1 VTALLRTR
9 AARDVG
15 VVLVAV
21 FGVGSL
27 AMALAHVS
35 PLVGFGSLFDG
46 AFGTPEEVAETLVQT
61 TNLLFPALGIA
72 IAFRAGL
79 FNIGAEG
86 QLMLGGFAAG
96 WLGAQFPLPAYL
108 AIPMVLIGGAIAGG
122 AWGAIPGFL
131 RAKLGANEVISTLML
146 NFVATLLTTYLVT
159 GPLAQTG
166 GGSQE
171 TGTLPKAAQ
180 IPDMMVDSRLT
191 YAFVLAL
198 VLAAVLWWVLKR
210 TVFGYELR
218 AAGEAPEA
226 ARRAGIDLARTAF
239 VAMTLSG
246 AIAGI
251 GGATIVAGVLHRFN
265 TGLSPGY
272 GFIAI
277 AVALVGNLDPLWIV
291 LASLGF
297 GMLQSGG
304 VAMQAEAGVPREV
317 VSLVTGLVIVA
328 LAGRRAIANRR
339 TT

>member
-1 VTALLRTR
+1 MTR
-9 AARDVG
+9 ARELG
-15 VVLVAV
+15 LTLVLV
-21 FGVGSL
+21 FGAGSI

-35 PLVGFGSLFDG
+35 PIVGFAALFDG

-72 IAFRAGL
+72 LAFRAGL

-86 QLMLGGFAAG
+86 QLVLGGFFAG
-96 WLGAQFPLPAYL
+96 WLGAQFHLPPAL
-108 AIPMVLIGGAIAGG
+108 AIPMVLVAGALAGG
-122 AWGAIPGFL
+122 LWGAIPGLL
-131 RAKLGANEVISTLML
+131 RARFGANEVIATLML
-146 NFVATLLTTYLVT
+146 NVVAVLLATYLVG
-159 GPLAQTG
+159 GPLQQAG
-166 GGSQE
+166 GGAQE
-171 TGTLPKAAQ
+171 TALLPKAAQ
-180 IPDMMVDSRLT
+180 LPNLVPESRLT
-191 YAFVLAL
+191 WAFVLAL
-198 VLAAVLWWVLKR
+198 VLAAVLRWALQR

-226 ARRAGIDLARTAF
+226 ARRAGIDLRRTAF
-239 VAMTLSG
+239 LALTLSG
-246 AIAGI
+246 ALAGL

-265 TGLSPGY
+265 SGLSAGY

-304 VAMQAEAGVPREV
+304 VAMQAEAAVPREV
-317 VSLVTGLVIVA
+317 VALVEGLVIVA
-328 LAGRRAIANRR
+328 LAGRRIVASRR